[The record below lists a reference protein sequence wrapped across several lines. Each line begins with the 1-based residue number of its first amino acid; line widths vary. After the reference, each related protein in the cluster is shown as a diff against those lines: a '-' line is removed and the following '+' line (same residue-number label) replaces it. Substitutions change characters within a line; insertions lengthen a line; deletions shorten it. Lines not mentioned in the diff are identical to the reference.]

1 MPRSYPAEFR
11 CKVPDLVEAGRPV
24 AEIADQLGVAGQT
37 IYNCYGCQVPV
48 PVLQTGSGSCVTH
61 RRAQVGSVL

>member
-37 IYNCYGCQVPV
+37 IYNCYGP
-48 PVLQTGSGSCVTH
+48 SGRTLAEIRVIH
-61 RRAQVGSVL
+61 R